1 MHGSMQKRTIAE
13 IKLEYMKDISPWLLA
28 YSGGK
33 DSSAVLNLLVQ
44 AIVNTPCLH
53 RKVYVVFCD
62 TGVEN
67 PIVTDFV
74 RYAFR
79 QVNSF
84 TKRNNLPISTYIVRP
99 KKKNRFWI
107 KVIGRGC
114 PPPTN
119 RFRWCTDKLRVNP
132 LRDFC
137 IKHKLT
143 NVTTIL
149 GVRKGES
156 HQRDRTIK
164 KYVKQS
170 KYLRYYD
177 SVNRLYYCPIFNY
190 SVADVWSCLSNGSV
204 FSNRFYSRLERI
216 YGINDKC
223 KNNMDMSNGYRMG
236 CWVCTVVRKD
246 KSAEDLVKRGYTQL
260 EPYLRFRDWISSFR
274 DNPRYRRKKRRN
286 GSKGPGPITI
296 QGRRLILSKLL
307 KLQKEVKK
315 KLITDSDLDF
325 IYREW
330 ERDRHA

>member
-1 MHGSMQKRTIAE
+1 MRGSIHVRTISE
-13 IKLEYMKDISPWLLA
+13 IKMEYMKDTSPWLLA

-33 DSSAVLNLLVQ
+33 DSSAVLKLLVQ
-44 AIVNTPCLH
+44 SMANTADLH
-53 RKVYVVFCD
+53 RSVYVAFCD
-62 TGVEN
+62 SGVEN
-67 PIVTDFV
+67 PLVSDFA
-74 RYAFR
+74 RYALR
-79 QVNSF
+79 RVNDFAKQKS
-84 TKRNNLPISTYIVRP
+84 LPISTHILKP

-114 PPPTN
+114 PTPTN

-137 IKHKLT
+137 IKNELT
-143 NVTTIL
+143 NATTIL

-156 HQRDRTIK
+156 HQRDSTIK
-164 KYVKQS
+164 KYVKKS
-170 KYLRYYD
+170 NYLRYYD
-177 SVNRLYYCPIFNY
+177 SDNRLYYCPIFNY
-190 SVADVWSCLSNGSV
+190 SDADVWSCLSNGSV

-223 KNNMDMSNGYRMG
+223 KNNIDMSNGYRTG

-246 KSAEDLVKRGYTQL
+246 KSAEDLVKRGYVQL

-296 QGRRLILSKLL
+296 QGRKIILSKLL
-307 KLQKEVKK
+307 KLQNEVKT
-315 KLITDSDLDF
+315 KLITDSELSF

-330 ERDRHA
+330 ERDRHT

>member
-1 MHGSMQKRTIAE
+1 MHSSMHVRTIAR
-13 IKLEYMKDISPWLLA
+13 IKMEYMKEASPWLLA

-33 DSSAVLNLLVQ
+33 DSSAVLKLLVQ
-44 AIVNTPCLH
+44 AMDNIADLH
-53 RKVYVVFCD
+53 RSVYVVFCD
-62 TGVEN
+62 SGVEN
-67 PIVTDFV
+67 PIVADFA
-74 RYAFR
+74 RYTFR
-79 QVNSF
+79 QVNEF
-84 TKRNNLPISTYIVRP
+84 AKRKSLPISTYILRP
-99 KKKNRFWI
+99 KRKNRFWI

-137 IKHKLT
+137 IKHELT

-149 GVRKGES
+149 GLRKGES

-170 KYLRYYD
+170 NYLRYYD
-177 SVNRLYYCPIFNY
+177 SDNRLYYCPIFDY
-190 SVADVWSCLSNGSV
+190 SDADVWSCLSSVSV
-204 FSNRFYSRLERI
+204 FSNRFYSRLARI

-223 KNNMDMSNGYRMG
+223 EDIIDGSNGHRMG

-246 KSAEDLVKRGYTQL
+246 KSAEDLIKRGYVQL

-286 GSKGPGPITI
+286 GRKGPGPITI
-296 QGRRLILSKLL
+296 QGRRIILSKLL
-307 KLQKEVKK
+307 KLQNEVKT
-315 KLITDSDLDF
+315 KLITDSDLSF

-330 ERDRHA
+330 ERDLHA